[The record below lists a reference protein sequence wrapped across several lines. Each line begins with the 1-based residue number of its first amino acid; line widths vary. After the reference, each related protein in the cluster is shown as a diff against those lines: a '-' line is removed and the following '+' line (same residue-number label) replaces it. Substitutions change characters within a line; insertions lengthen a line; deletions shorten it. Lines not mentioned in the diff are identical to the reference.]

1 MATYNISSDPA
12 NINPSRDDVT
22 QWIEQYKESFI
33 EHHHDQSPHTL
44 VVPDECLLVVG
55 PPRLSMEGDDFY
67 IVGLV
72 NGFSYNET
80 SQVQPF
86 KALGSRRHI
95 FSRTNQPV
103 QGNIQRM
110 MVLGNNL
117 IRALYSVTDPASN
130 VAEHP
135 NTKFSKNQDSSPMD
149 NQWFTNLEEDLY
161 RYPFGLGIIYNSPG
175 SRSNEGKESAGAEF
189 LEICH
194 IVSRQVQLQS
204 GQTMV
209 MENVQFMADRVVP
222 WPAYGEMND
231 FEPSK
236 EFPNDLNEYHG

>member
-1 MATYNISSDPA
+1 MPSYNISTDSP
-12 NINPSRDDVT
+12 IEPSRTDISS
-22 QWIEQYKESFI
+22 WIDSYKESFI
-33 EHHHDQSPHTL
+33 EHSHDQSPHTL

-55 PPRLSMEGDDFY
+55 APRLSESEDNFY

-72 NGFSYNET
+72 NGFNYSET
-80 SQVQPF
+80 AQVQPF
-86 KALGSRRHI
+86 KAIGSRRHI

-117 IRALYSVTDPASN
+117 VRALYAVTNPSTN
-130 VAEHP
+130 VQNHP
-135 NTKFSKNQDSSPMD
+135 NTKFDINDEQMD
-149 NQWFTNLEEDLY
+149 AQWFMNLEEDLF

-175 SRSNEGKESAGAEF
+175 SRSNQDSSSAGAEY

-222 WPAYGEMND
+222 WDSYGPQNTFD
-231 FEPSK
+231 RNAFI
-236 EFPNDLNEYHG
+236 NDLGDYHG